1 MKYCKEVWYTHGKK
15 RYFGIAFENIQKGM
29 EIRNPYYKGC
39 MGHKD
44 ISIVHAETIGVQEAV
59 CIFEGFMDFLS
70 FKTLEKQGDGRA
82 VVDEPCDYIVLN
94 SVANM
99 QRCLQRLGVYE
110 HIYCFLD
117 NDKAGTDGYRIV
129 RNAYPTK
136 AIDMSFRYKE
146 YKDVND
152 CLIGRKK
159 A

>member
-1 MKYCKEVWYTHGKK
+1 
-15 RYFGIAFENIQKGM
+15 
-29 EIRNPYYKGC
+29 

-44 ISIVHAETIGVQEAV
+44 ISIVHAEAIGVQEAV

-110 HIYCFLD
+110 HIYCFW
-117 NDKAGTDGYRIV
+117 TMTRQEWM
-129 RNAYPTK
+129 
-136 AIDMSFRYKE
+136 AIELSGM
-146 YKDVND
+146 
-152 CLIGRKK
+152 LILPRR
-159 A
+159 

>member
-1 MKYCKEVWYTHGKK
+1 
-15 RYFGIAFENIQKGM
+15 
-29 EIRNPYYKGC
+29 

-44 ISIVHAETIGVQEAV
+44 ISIVHAEAIGVQEAV

-117 NDKAGTDGYRIV
+117 NDKEEWMAMELSG
-129 RNAYPTK
+129 
-136 AIDMSFRYKE
+136 M
-146 YKDVND
+146 
-152 CLIGRKK
+152 LIPPRR
-159 A
+159 